1 MSFESDAGLKDLAV
15 EAGRIR
21 DEIGSSRSDTML
33 RLFDYLLE
41 RSADGRS
48 AKELEI
54 AHAVFASRGSD
65 PGQDSTVRV
74 YVYKLRKKL
83 DELYRGRTGP
93 RLAIPKGE
101 YRLTLVKPNPGGE
114 REGGEATRSWA
125 GLWARRPPWRIVAL
139 VILANVAV
147 LAFVFSGLL
156 SNSVPAAAR
165 TFLWQPFAQDNRPTL
180 IVAGDYYL
188 IGNAANNSE
197 VSQLV
202 REFSINSREDLE
214 LYLMN
219 NPDDM
224 GRYVDLNLYYV
235 PTSTA
240 FALQSL
246 FPVTHAIDRN
256 KARSPALITSSRLTP
271 ELLRES
277 NIVYVGFLSSL
288 RILREPLFQASGFS
302 VGASY
307 DDLVDQATGKRYSA
321 DLALF
326 DGKQRPQQDFGYVAA
341 LPGPA
346 GNRVLIV
353 AGTRD
358 AAVMQMAEL
367 VTNAKQLDA
376 LRQRVGDDSFEALY
390 RVRSIQNM
398 NLDSSLVIARKL
410 NTKGIWDG
418 GKAGQQFP
426 DSEPQSMRSNK
437 RQPVGS
443 SAD

>member
-1 MSFESDAGLKDLAV
+1 MSLEPDVDLQGLAA

-21 DEIGSSRSDTML
+21 DEIGSARSNTML

-41 RSADGRS
+41 RSSDGRS

-54 AHAVFASRGSD
+54 AHAVFASRGSN

-101 YRLTLVKPNPGGE
+101 YRLTLVEHNPCG
-114 REGGEATRSWA
+114 EGGPVETARPWDR
-125 GLWARRPPWRIVAL
+125 LWSPRPFWWLIAAIL
-139 VILANVAV
+139 LANIVV
-147 LAFVFSGLL
+147 LAFLFSGWRSDTL
-156 SNSVPAAAR
+156 SAPAQ
-165 TFLWQPFAQDNRPTL
+165 TFLWQPFVRDNRPTL

-188 IGNAANNSE
+188 IGNTANSSE
-197 VSQLV
+197 VLQLV

-219 NPDDM
+219 NPNDM
-224 GRYVDLNLYYV
+224 GRYVDIDLYYV

-246 FPVTHAIDRN
+246 FPVTQAIDRN
-256 KARSPALITSSRLTP
+256 KARPPALITSSKLTP
-271 ELLRES
+271 ELLRQS

-307 DDLVDQATGKRYSA
+307 DELIDRATGKRYSA

-326 DGKQRPQQDFGYVAA
+326 DGKQRPQQDYGYVAA
-341 LPGPA
+341 MPGPA
-346 GNRVLIV
+346 GNRVLVV

-367 VTNAKQLDA
+367 VADAKQLDA
-376 LRQRVGDDSFEALY
+376 LRQRVGNDSFEALY

-398 NLDSSLVIARKL
+398 NFDSSLVIARKL

-418 GKAGQQFP
+418 GKPDQQFP
-426 DSEPQSMRSNK
+426 DSEPQNARIP
-437 RQPVGS
+437 RQQNAP
-443 SAD
+443 